1 MTREGGWLD
10 SKLDLTHT
18 IEISRQPPT
27 HAHAHVSLCYRL
39 MALPLKYPHAL

>member
-27 HAHAHVSLCYRL
+27 HAHAHMYRSVTGL
-39 MALPLKYPHAL
+39 WHYR